1 MATYKYDS
9 KTKFVLPSGFEYLVE
24 KDDDGNDIKRIV
36 ADKYYDDEGELSYHF
51 MAGINEMEV
60 NYENESA
67 TLSFKDIAQDMID
80 GTGRKGGRF
89 YVIPGSPQCM
99 FMTIPMPLSIFGVMI
114 KSFALVLIFQ
124 EDRHNLIQIVSS
136 SVFNDDEPK
145 ENTKIYENIMKLA
158 KSVRIDGEKLP
169 LDELTAKKLQ
179 KALELTFNEDDE
191 TIDVSPKINL
201 EINDG
206 EEIVTYELTKDG
218 LNEVETEK
226 DVYFKTSDIPVK
238 KGNKK
243 SKKKKAVEE
252 DTRILPVDTL
262 RLSDHYEQPFLN
274 KYGKDIKRVVIPD
287 HCASYSVNY
296 ILLDKCPNIE
306 EFIIG
311 KDSAYTFVDGV
322 LYSQSSDKRSIVYI
336 TKGVKKL
343 HIEADVD
350 NISYWHGID
359 SITVDKANSTFV
371 VQDDMLLSRRKNSL
385 YLVTSNARVVNI
397 PEGVTSIHA
406 KAFEYCDKLEKVVF
420 PSSYEWKGW
429 YSSSSGP
436 IFYVSDAMRNANIV
450 VNGNMARY
458 ENKMVLKYPDTHPD
472 VVLYLGDPDQCY
484 IPAKLTSTFGF
495 SSAFYNVKNFT
506 VDANNTML
514 SSSDGVVLD
523 KEGKTLKFYPG
534 GRDYFSIPKSVK
546 TIESH
551 SVSYCNKLK
560 EVVIPENV
568 DSVGMMAFSNCENL
582 KKVTKTNPK
591 ADINKDAFFGCELD
605 SDKKDE
611 ETLDEHAL
619 MRELDK
625 EINAIKEA
633 AIPKEEKKKER
644 LAKSKNTPK
653 KEFKYDDH
661 VSFNLPEDFIIAQ
674 DTDKDGNKNTEF
686 LWGEYFNDNDN
697 ETQYKFSALL
707 GEMTANESKYG
718 KTPDAKVLMD
728 LFVDNMPKGYVSR
741 SYTDFANLP
750 CAFISA
756 EDPTEVPFGIFGNI
770 VLENYKIYL
779 GLVSD
784 NKVIYLV
791 ADGYKDEK
799 NDENVEKEDLLY
811 EKILEIAEGI
821 SIDGEKI
828 NLKGLDDEKLRKE
841 IEPLFADSES
851 TFNLGLGGSDEAE
864 EKLPEVRFDENNN
877 RRVIVDNK
885 WSFDLPKGIDLR
897 FNSEHVD
904 IMGDNKTA
912 NYVVEGVEH
921 NGRFFFDF
929 ELYQRPEFGMETD
942 LDVLGCRYDNDVT
955 AGNAKQNILVDGDDL
970 FVDIVHK
977 PIFFFRSMVI
987 LRVRGDELRPWDFQ
1001 IGLSETDQD
1010 MISRWD
1016 EVKDKLK
1023 ELAESIKLID
1033 SVKKSTKKKAKT
1045 EDTGSDPDFIVTN
1058 GVLRKYIG
1066 HSDNIVIPDGV
1077 KEIPDSTFSGFSNLK
1092 TVVIPEGVKKIG
1104 RRSFE
1109 NCTKLENISLPESL
1123 EEIGGY
1129 AFADCHKLKEVYLS
1143 EKLKMIGDSA
1153 FTECFAM
1160 KDVKIP
1166 KKIKEIEAFAFKNC
1180 DTFTHIVVPDG
1191 VTKIGFCAFLGC
1203 DNLEYLYIPKSVK
1216 EFEINFMNQ
1225 LPLGDCPK
1233 LTVYTPAGSDAQ
1245 KFAEEHDIPYKNA
1258 DKGVITAKNDK
1269 TIIESVKTGET
1280 KSSGAKVKKTAKRDE
1295 AVRNVKFAVADVIE
1309 KNIKLKN
1316 GDASKKYVARFV
1328 PVSEFLE
1335 DGAVYNVYSNYVL
1348 SYEVDNKKEISD
1360 ALNKY
1365 LDIFNDEEKYDIKY
1379 GCLNN
1384 TTPLHALR
1392 SFAWTSAETFNK
1404 RDRDHLDPNITTEM
1418 LLDLADFIY
1427 DRDFANYKVIKSDSL
1442 RFGYPI
1448 IPKQEI
1454 NCWYPLEYSDFDFRY
1469 KFKNGYFSLAHYNGI
1484 YYPLRSV
1491 IRMLKEM
1498 ITFMDVFFEACKD
1511 DSIDENVAYAS
1522 RTILEGWCYYASAIK
1537 SPFALIASDDLKTD
1551 KTPEE
1556 IIKETD
1562 VESELKK
1569 IETQDGITT
1578 YDNIIFNINR
1588 DIIGNEF
1595 VIPEG
1600 ITRIFEEGII
1610 RIIGAY
1616 PVKNKMMR
1624 MIYPSTFTG
1633 TVYYL
1638 SNTKELIINSNVD
1651 VLDVKMASSDAYKD
1665 GSDLEKLEINGNVRR
1680 IERQNFWSKKLKQIK
1695 LSDTIESIGFN
1706 LYSKELTSVRLPD
1719 NLKELEKG
1727 VFQFCNLKT
1736 VTIPE
1741 NLEVIGEN
1749 AFGFDVS
1756 GIRFEAYK
1764 DSVGY
1769 ETIKK
1774 YLASKNARNNIT
1786 LLDPIWME
1794 KALSFSSKISA
1805 EYSSSLQ
1812 AYDIKER
1819 IMDIIN
1825 STLANNENYTKGRKK
1840 IISNIYI
1847 DQLDIVKKTVEECET
1862 IEELKSKLPSLLA
1875 EDIPKVKREKEIKKT
1890 KNLITEKKLQI
1901 SRLEKEISEKEE
1913 KIKNYEKEIDE
1924 NQQMLSSKESSLGYD
1939 LGNKKFQL
1947 TTNLNGQK
1955 AVIFKLEEK
1964 VKEKEIEIEN
1974 TSKELE
1980 NAGFFKFSL
1989 KKELNAKIDSL
2000 NSEIAKIKENLE
2012 SESTKLDEITKDY
2025 SELVEKPSAE
2035 LESLKSK
2042 VSNLIFTKRQISAS
2056 IDSTKKSIENYKEEI
2071 LRLEERLNKM

>member
-1 MATYKYDS
+1 MGKYTNMSFNEVKALAEKGDAEAQDSLGSRFINGEGTARSESEAVKWFRKSAEQGCPDGECHLGICYEAGLGVKQDYYEAKKWYLKAANKGKDVAQANLASIICNGFVGRPDYDEAALWSKRAADQGFQPAIDNLQVLRNAGLLNERLINNDHFVPEKWNEKTPEKTSKNKDKITFKKRSDLISEGDDYPMTIKVNNEWTFKCPSDCIINYECEFDGGLNMGVDVTGSIKPAVIKGIKYQDKFRFNFALEEHFDFFGKGYSIEDCKYD
-9 KTKFVLPSGFEYLVE
+9 
-24 KDDDGNDIKRIV
+24 NDI
-36 ADKYYDDEGELSYHF
+36 
-51 MAGINEMEV
+51 
-60 NYENESA
+60 
-67 TLSFKDIAQDMID
+67 
-80 GTGRKGGRF
+80 
-89 YVIPGSPQCM
+89 
-99 FMTIPMPLSIFGVMI
+99 
-114 KSFALVLIFQ
+114 
-124 EDRHNLIQIVSS
+124 
-136 SVFNDDEPK
+136 
-145 ENTKIYENIMKLA
+145 
-158 KSVRIDGEKLP
+158 
-169 LDELTAKKLQ
+169 
-179 KALELTFNEDDE
+179 
-191 TIDVSPKINL
+191 
-201 EINDG
+201 
-206 EEIVTYELTKDG
+206 
-218 LNEVETEK
+218 
-226 DVYFKTSDIPVK
+226 
-238 KGNKK
+238 
-243 SKKKKAVEE
+243 
-252 DTRILPVDTL
+252 
-262 RLSDHYEQPFLN
+262 LSD
-274 KYGKDIKRVVIPD
+274 
-287 HCASYSVNY
+287 S
-296 ILLDKCPNIE
+296 NIYH
-306 EFIIG
+306 
-311 KDSAYTFVDGV
+311 K
-322 LYSQSSDKRSIVYI
+322 
-336 TKGVKKL
+336 
-343 HIEADVD
+343 
-350 NISYWHGID
+350 
-359 SITVDKANSTFV
+359 
-371 VQDDMLLSRRKNSL
+371 
-385 YLVTSNARVVNI
+385 
-397 PEGVTSIHA
+397 
-406 KAFEYCDKLEKVVF
+406 
-420 PSSYEWKGW
+420 
-429 YSSSSGP
+429 
-436 IFYVSDAMRNANIV
+436 
-450 VNGNMARY
+450 
-458 ENKMVLKYPDTHPD
+458 
-472 VVLYLGDPDQCY
+472 
-484 IPAKLTSTFGF
+484 
-495 SSAFYNVKNFT
+495 
-506 VDANNTML
+506 
-514 SSSDGVVLD
+514 
-523 KEGKTLKFYPG
+523 
-534 GRDYFSIPKSVK
+534 
-546 TIESH
+546 
-551 SVSYCNKLK
+551 
-560 EVVIPENV
+560 
-568 DSVGMMAFSNCENL
+568 
-582 KKVTKTNPK
+582 
-591 ADINKDAFFGCELD
+591 
-605 SDKKDE
+605 
-611 ETLDEHAL
+611 
-619 MRELDK
+619 
-625 EINAIKEA
+625 
-633 AIPKEEKKKER
+633 
-644 LAKSKNTPK
+644 
-653 KEFKYDDH
+653 
-661 VSFNLPEDFIIAQ
+661 
-674 DTDKDGNKNTEF
+674 
-686 LWGEYFNDNDN
+686 
-697 ETQYKFSALL
+697 
-707 GEMTANESKYG
+707 
-718 KTPDAKVLMD
+718 
-728 LFVDNMPKGYVSR
+728 
-741 SYTDFANLP
+741 
-750 CAFISA
+750 
-756 EDPTEVPFGIFGNI
+756 
-770 VLENYKIYL
+770 
-779 GLVSD
+779 
-784 NKVIYLV
+784 
-791 ADGYKDEK
+791 
-799 NDENVEKEDLLY
+799 
-811 EKILEIAEGI
+811 
-821 SIDGEKI
+821 
-828 NLKGLDDEKLRKE
+828 
-841 IEPLFADSES
+841 
-851 TFNLGLGGSDEAE
+851 
-864 EKLPEVRFDENNN
+864 
-877 RRVIVDNK
+877 VIVDEDD
-885 WSFDLPKGIDLR
+885 FY
-897 FNSEHVD
+897 VD
-904 IMGDNKTA
+904 IIKKT
-912 NYVVEGVEH
+912 
-921 NGRFFFDF
+921 
-929 ELYQRPEFGMETD
+929 
-942 LDVLGCRYDNDVT
+942 
-955 AGNAKQNILVDGDDL
+955 I
-970 FVDIVHK
+970 
-977 PIFFFRSMVI
+977 IFFTDEIRI
-987 LRVRGDELRPWDFQ
+987 RVRGSNIKAFNFSSCTSQTDIADRYCKEEVLRKVEE
-1001 IGLSETDQD
+1001 IA
-1010 MISRWD
+1010 
-1016 EVKDKLK
+1016 K
-1023 ELAESIKLID
+1023 SIKLIKA
-1033 SVKKSTKKKAKT
+1033 SKKTASKKTSTK
-1045 EDTGSDPDFIVTN
+1045 DNNPDFIISN
-1058 GVLRKYIG
+1058 GVLKKYIG
-1066 HSDNIVIPDGV
+1066 KSKDIVVPEGVKSIDDNIC
-1077 KEIPDSTFSGFSNLK
+1077 SGRQDIRSL
-1092 TVVIPEGVKKIG
+1092 TIPEGVKAIG
-1104 RRSFE
+1104 RRAFE
-1109 NCTKLENISLPESL
+1109 NCYNLEKVTLPDSLK
-1123 EEIGGY
+1123 EIGGY
-1129 AFADCHKLKEVYLS
+1129 AFVDCHKLKTINLPGKLEV
-1143 EKLKMIGDSA
+1143 IGDSA
-1153 FTECFAM
+1153 FSECY
-1160 KDVKIP
+1160 VLENVEIP
-1166 KKIKEIEAFAFKNC
+1166 SKIKEIEAFAFKNC
-1180 DTFTHIVVPDG
+1180 DAFTKVTLPEG
-1191 VTKIGFCAFLGC
+1191 VKKIGFSAFAYC
-1203 DNLEYLYIPKSVK
+1203 DNLEYLYVPESVMEIEDDFMDKSA
-1216 EFEINFMNQ
+1216 FEGSN
-1225 LPLGDCPK
+1225 K
-1233 LTVYTPAGSDAQ
+1233 LTVHCPAGSY
-1245 KFAEEHDIPYKNA
+1245 AEKYCKKHGIKVKNENKKTTAASGKSAKSNTFETIDTAIVDNTWVVDIPNGYKYCTDRKIIGNHRNIIIMEDKA
-1258 DKGVITAKNDK
+1258 DNDFEDPFCASVSFTSMFTDSQGNSAPMTAKVTAGMIGGGEEIIKNEDDIYVSYGYQPNRSYKEGQERLDVYRMYVGCGKGVSSIQVFFNNSKLSRKDQNRLVDSVAR
-1269 TIIESVKTGET
+1269 TIRL
-1280 KSSGAKVKKTAKRDE
+1280 KSEEKKQPGAKVKKTAKRDE

-1316 GDASKKYVARFV
+1316 GDVSKKYVARFV

-1379 GCLNN
+1379 GCLKN

-1404 RDRDHLDPNITTEM
+1404 RDRDHLDPNITTDM

-1469 KFKNGYFSLAHYNGI
+1469 TFKKGYFNLAHYDGI
-1484 YYPLRSV
+1484 YYPLWSV

-1511 DSIDENVAYAS
+1511 DRIDENVAYAS

-1578 YDNIIFNINR
+1578 YDNIIFNIDR

-1651 VLDVKMASSDAYKD
+1651 VLDVKMASRDAYKD

-1812 AYDIKER
+1812 ADDIKER

-1840 IISNIYI
+1840 IISNIYT

-1964 VKEKEIEIEN
+1964 IKEIEILIEN

-1980 NAGFFKFSL
+1980 DAGFFKFSL
-1989 KKELNAKIDSL
+1989 KKELNTKIDSL
-2000 NSEIAKIKENLE
+2000 NSEIAKIRENLK
-2012 SESTKLDEITKDY
+2012 SESTKLDEITKEY

-2056 IDSTKKSIENYKEEI
+2056 IDSAKKSIEDYRGEI
-2071 LRLEERLNKM
+2071 LRLEERLNKAE